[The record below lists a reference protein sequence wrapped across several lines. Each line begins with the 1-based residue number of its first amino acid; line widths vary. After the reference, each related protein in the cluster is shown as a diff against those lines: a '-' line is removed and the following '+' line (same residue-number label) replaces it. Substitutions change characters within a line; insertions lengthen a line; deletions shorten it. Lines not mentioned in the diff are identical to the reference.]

1 MKAIALTTSNRAI
14 RWLSAAAAGLI
25 VVQLL
30 LLQQPDYAGRIVEA
44 SSDKLVHFVVFG
56 AIAFFIWVA
65 TAARWPL
72 LIWVVVVLVG
82 AIDESHQLDV
92 PGRTASIAD
101 LAADGAGAAASL
113 LVLNSLNQR
122 KRED

>member
-1 MKAIALTTSNRAI
+1 VKAIALTTSNRAI

-30 LLQQPDYAGRIVEA
+30 LLQQPDYARPHRRSQLRQAGPLRRLRARSPSSSGSPPPRAGR
-44 SSDKLVHFVVFG
+44 SSSG
-56 AIAFFIWVA
+56 
-65 TAARWPL
+65 RSSSSS
-72 LIWVVVVLVG
+72 G
-82 AIDESHQLDV
+82 AIDESHQLDM

-122 KRED
+122 KG

>member
-72 LIWVVVVLVG
+72 LIWAVVVLVG